1 MDELRSIFPGH
12 PTHLLERALNDAD
25 RDLERAID
33 IVLHEPQ
40 EQAQRQY
47 QERLQQGK
55 QLNQKSLNPLPAQ
68 RIRQDFDRPL
78 LSPSTASANSF
89 GSLRISDDGDD
100 DGYDDDIGDDDNEF
114 VFGGSDGMEI
124 SGDEPLRT
132 ERERND
138 NGKQMEQVEEE
149 KKPVASQEDVIQ
161 NVLSIFPDA
170 CLTHIAKLYREYCL
184 LHGSD
189 ITEFIANKLAE
200 TDYPK
205 SEHFLK
211 AGKKRKRVEEDEKGE
226 KSPDYEANDR
236 PPVVGERYDLVYVL
250 LLPRPTR
257 RAACALT

>member
-1 MDELRSIFPGH
+1 MDGLRSIFPGH
-12 PTHLLERALNDAD
+12 PTLLLERALNDAD
-25 RDLERAID
+25 GDLERAID
-33 IVLHEPQ
+33 IVLLEQQ
-40 EQAQRQY
+40 EQAQMQY
-47 QERLQQGK
+47 QEPLQQGK
-55 QLNQKSLNPLPAQ
+55 QLNQKSLNPLPSQ

-100 DGYDDDIGDDDNEF
+100 GDDDDDDDDIGDVDNEF

-124 SGDEPLRT
+124 SGDDPLRT
-132 ERERND
+132 ERERNG
-138 NGKQMEQVEEE
+138 NGKQVEEE

-170 CLTHIAKLYREYCL
+170 CLTHIAKLYREYYL

-205 SEHFLK
+205 SELK
-211 AGKKRKRVEEDEKGE
+211 AGMKRKRVEEDEKGE

-236 PPVVGERYDLVYVL
+236 PPVVGERYELVYVM

>member
-1 MDELRSIFPGH
+1 MDGLRSIFPGH
-12 PTHLLERALNDAD
+12 PTLLLERALNDAGG
-25 RDLERAID
+25 DLERAID
-33 IVLHEPQ
+33 IVLHEQQ

-47 QERLQQGK
+47 QERPQQGK
-55 QLNQKSLNPLPAQ
+55 QPNQKSLDPLPAQ

-100 DGYDDDIGDDDNEF
+100 DIDDDDDNEF

-124 SGDEPLRT
+124 SGDEPLRA
-132 ERERND
+132 ERERNG
-138 NGKQMEQVEEE
+138 NGKQVEEEE

-170 CLTHIAKLYREYCL
+170 CLTHIAKLYREHYL

-205 SEHFLK
+205 SDLFLK
-211 AGKKRKRVEEDEKGE
+211 AGTKRKRAEEDEKGE
-226 KSPDYEANDR
+226 KGPDYEANDR
-236 PPVVGERYDLVYVL
+236 PPVSGERYDLVYVM